1 MKNIKK
7 YNTDFNERYIAFQ
20 TDVAREFNEKRKYF
34 KLLGYKILKYCLT
47 NDGYFKFIAVLKK
60 KSLVEC
66 LLIEKKISKNDRVR
80 PPRTT
85 NLYICEY
92 YKDGICLC
100 TDHDFCLYQNTEKH
114 QAVLTQMVDS
124 YTNSKFRRD
133 DDSTMFEDTSLGRIF
148 SDDYSHLN
156 TDDISR
162 IVFHRH
168 NGN

>member
-7 YNTDFNERYIAFQ
+7 YNTDFNERYTAFQ

-85 NLYICEY
+85 NVYMCEY

-100 TDHDFCLYQNTEKH
+100 TDHSFCLYQGTEKH
-114 QAVLTQMVDS
+114 QAIITQMVDT
-124 YTNSKFRRD
+124 YTNSKSRRD
-133 DDSTMFEDTSLGRIF
+133 DDSTMFIDTSLGRIF
-148 SDDYSHLN
+148 SNDYSHLN
-156 TDDISR
+156 THEISR
-162 IVFHRH
+162 LPFHRH